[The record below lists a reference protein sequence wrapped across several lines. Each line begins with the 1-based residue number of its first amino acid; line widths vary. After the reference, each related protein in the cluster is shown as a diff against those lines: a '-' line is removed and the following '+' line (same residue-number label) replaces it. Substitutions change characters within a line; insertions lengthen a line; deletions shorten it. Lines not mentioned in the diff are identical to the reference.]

1 MAAWGHQGTKKHV
14 SDRGS
19 FRRKRAWRPHSQD
32 RARAIP
38 SSKRRR
44 AMKILRR
51 RFLELAGGVTA
62 LPAAARIASAQAYPT
77 RPVRIV
83 VGYATGAATNIGTE
97 AVVRAPADGYT
108 LLLAHTANAINATLY
123 EKLNFNFIRDITP
136 VAGIIRVPGVMVVN
150 PSLPAKTVLEFI
162 AYAKANPGKIN
173 MASGGAGGPDHMSG
187 ELFKTMTGVNM
198 IHVPYRGLSPALSDL
213 LAGQV
218 QVIFSSLP
226 AAIEYIRADKLRAL
240 AVTAATRF
248 EGTPDIPTV
257 GDVVP
262 GYEASQWYGVGV
274 PKNTPVEIVDEL
286 NKEINAGLA
295 NPKLRAQLADLGG
308 TVLPGSAAD
317 FGKLIVE
324 ETEKWAKVVKFSGAK
339 PD

>member
-1 MAAWGHQGTKKHV
+1 MAACA
-14 SDRGS
+14 S
-19 FRRKRAWRPHSQD
+19 
-32 RARAIP
+32 
-38 SSKRRR
+38 
-44 AMKILRR
+44 
-51 RFLELAGGVTA
+51 A
-62 LPAAARIASAQAYPT
+62 LPAVSRIARAQTYPS

-83 VGYATGAATNIGTE
+83 VGYAAGGGTDIVARLMGQWLSERLGQQFVIENRTGAATNIGTE

-136 VAGIIRVPGVMVVN
+136 VAGIIRVPSVMVVN
-150 PSLPAKTVLEFI
+150 PSLPAKTVSEFI
-162 AYAKANPGKIN
+162 AYARANPGKIN

-198 IHVPYRGLSPALSDL
+198 IHVPYRGLSPALTDL

-218 QVIFSSLP
+218 QVIFSSRP
-226 AAIEYIRADKLRAL
+226 AAIEYIRADKLRVL
-240 AVTAATRF
+240 AVTTATRF
-248 EGTPDIPTV
+248 EGAPDIPTV

-274 PKNTPVEIVDEL
+274 PKNAPVDIVEKL

-308 TVLPGSAAD
+308 TMLPGSAAD
-317 FGKLIVE
+317 FGKLIAE
-324 ETEKWAKVVKFSGAK
+324 ETEKWGKVVKFSGAK
-339 PD
+339 AD

>member
-1 MAAWGHQGTKKHV
+1 
-14 SDRGS
+14 
-19 FRRKRAWRPHSQD
+19 
-32 RARAIP
+32 
-38 SSKRRR
+38 
-44 AMKILRR
+44 MKILRR
-51 RFLELAGGVTA
+51 RFLELAVGVTVF
-62 LPAAARIASAQAYPT
+62 PAAARIASAQAYPT

-83 VGYATGAATNIGTE
+83 VGYAAGGGTDLVARLMGQWLSERLGQQFVIENRTGAATNIGTE

-198 IHVPYRGLSPALSDL
+198 IHVPYRGLSPALTDL

-226 AAIEYIRADKLRAL
+226 AAIEYIKAGKLRAL
-240 AVTAATRF
+240 AVTTATRF
-248 EGTPDIPTV
+248 EGAPDIPTV

-274 PKNTPVEIVDEL
+274 PKNTPVEIVNKL

-295 NPKLRAQLADLGG
+295 DLNVKARLADLG
-308 TVLPGSAAD
+308 VMVVAGSPAD
-317 FGKLIVE
+317 FGKFIAD
-324 ETEKWAKVVKFSGAK
+324 ETDKWGAVVKFAGIKAE
-339 PD
+339 

>member
-1 MAAWGHQGTKKHV
+1 
-14 SDRGS
+14 
-19 FRRKRAWRPHSQD
+19 
-32 RARAIP
+32 
-38 SSKRRR
+38 
-44 AMKILRR
+44 MKILRR
-51 RFLELAGGVTA
+51 RFLELAVGVTA

-83 VGYATGAATNIGTE
+83 VGYAAGGGTDLVARLMGQWLSERLGQQFVIENRTGAATNIGTE
-97 AVVRAPADGYT
+97 AVVRTPADGYT

-187 ELFKTMTGVNM
+187 ELFKAMTGVNM

-226 AAIEYIRADKLRAL
+226 AAIEYIRAAKLRAL
-240 AVTAATRF
+240 AVTTATRF
-248 EGTPDIPTV
+248 EGAPDIPTV

-274 PKNTPVEIVDEL
+274 PKNAPVEIVKKL

-295 NPKLRAQLADLGG
+295 NPKLKAQLADLGG

-317 FGKLIVE
+317 FEKLIAE

>member
-1 MAAWGHQGTKKHV
+1 LKLPRRQFLHLAVGTAAFQAV
-14 SDRGS
+14 S
-19 FRRKRAWRPHSQD
+19 RA
-32 RARAIP
+32 ARAQSYP
-38 SSKRRR
+38 S
-44 AMKILRR
+44 
-51 RFLELAGGVTA
+51 
-62 LPAAARIASAQAYPT
+62 

-83 VGYATGAATNIGTE
+83 VGYAAGGGTDIVARLMGQWLSERLGQQFVIENRTGAATNIGTE

-150 PSLPAKTVLEFI
+150 PSLPAKTVPEFI

-187 ELFKTMTGVNM
+187 ELFKAMTGVNM

-213 LAGQV
+213 LGGQV

-240 AVTAATRF
+240 AVTTATRF
-248 EGTPDIPTV
+248 EGAPDIPTV

-262 GYEASQWYGVGV
+262 GYEASQWYGVGA
-274 PKNTPVEIVDEL
+274 PNNTPVEIVDKL
-286 NKEINAGLA
+286 NKEINVGLV
-295 NPKLRAQLADLGG
+295 NSKLRAQLADLGG

-317 FGKLIVE
+317 FEKLIAE
-324 ETEKWAKVVKFSGAK
+324 EIEKWAKVVKFSGAK